1 MTWSDGTVSQTPI
14 GFGWENPSD
23 SALGKSL
30 APWLRPLRVVSCPIK
45 IEVRLFATLTA
56 YLPGGEGNA
65 ANMELPD
72 GATLGDL
79 VQMLAIPDDLP
90 RVTLVNGR
98 NAELD
103 QRLLS
108 GDVVTLFPPLAGG
121 SAPVPA

>member
-1 MTWSDGTVSQTPI
+1 
-14 GFGWENPSD
+14 
-23 SALGKSL
+23 
-30 APWLRPLRVVSCPIK
+30 VSCRIK

-56 YLPGGEGNA
+56 YLPGREGNA

-72 GATLGDL
+72 GATVGDL

-121 SAPVPA
+121 SAPFSA

>member
-1 MTWSDGTVSQTPI
+1 MTWSDGTVSRTPI

-30 APWLRPLRVVSCPIK
+30 VPWLRPLRVVSCPIK

-72 GATLGDL
+72 GATVGDL

-103 QRLLS
+103 QPLLS

-121 SAPVPA
+121 RAPVPA